1 VPPFVTVLAGAP
13 SGYTG
18 REGASE
24 FARSQEIVV
33 MKAANVRSTAVG
45 GGNVAADLAWGFIQL
60 AWHIVRLPILAF
72 LIIIEPVVRLVLW
85 SAAFLGTLTAFL
97 FEFSGAA
104 PNFPFWLMISV
115 SIGCMLLLG
124 AYYALLRFFS

>member
-1 VPPFVTVLAGAP
+1 MPPFVTVFAGAP

-24 FARSQEIVV
+24 FARSREIVV

-72 LIIIEPVVRLVLW
+72 LIIIEPVVRLVH
-85 SAAFLGTLTAFL
+85 
-97 FEFSGAA
+97 GA
-104 PNFPFWLMISV
+104 
-115 SIGCMLLLG
+115 
-124 AYYALLRFFS
+124 LRFLERSPRSCSSFPELRQTFLSG